1 MEEIIDRA
9 IAPDIHNMG
18 SLSLPEAETMTLP
31 NGLTLHFLSG
41 GNADVSRIKILLP
54 GGIAESPRPKLL
66 EIANSLLLEGTVNHS
81 GEQLSDII
89 EHNGAWTGIETST
102 HHSALSVYCLNSTYR
117 TLLPLV
123 NEIVLSPAFDTEATS
138 HVVRN
143 EAARL
148 EVDHH
153 KVLYRAGCAMRNL
166 IYGPEH
172 PLSAVPSPEELMG
185 ITPEMLAE
193 AHNARLDPSGMHV
206 YISGL
211 LSDSMINEAAGI
223 FSAIPSHNPYPLPP
237 LQFPEHTSGGKTH
250 VDMPDSL
257 QSGVKLMIPAI
268 GRNHPDYVPLRIATV
283 ALGGYFGSR
292 LMLNIREEK
301 GLTYGITAS
310 LIGYRHSGFISIS
323 SQTDPSTADLLI
335 SETIAE
341 IERMKNPDSY
351 TADEVNRISRFVL
364 SELAGVL
371 DTPFSRMDFLQTQV
385 TASTPAGYFAMQDNA
400 ARQLTSEMLAS
411 MAEKYF
417 DTDRL
422 FIATAGK

>member
-123 NEIVLSPAFDTEATS
+123 NEIVLSPAFDPEATS

-153 KVLYRAGCAMRNL
+153 KVLYRAGC
-166 IYGPEH
+166 
-172 PLSAVPSPEELMG
+172 
-185 ITPEMLAE
+185 
-193 AHNARLDPSGMHV
+193 
-206 YISGL
+206 
-211 LSDSMINEAAGI
+211 
-223 FSAIPSHNPYPLPP
+223 
-237 LQFPEHTSGGKTH
+237 
-250 VDMPDSL
+250 
-257 QSGVKLMIPAI
+257 
-268 GRNHPDYVPLRIATV
+268 
-283 ALGGYFGSR
+283 GSR
-292 LMLNIREEK
+292 
-301 GLTYGITAS
+301 S
-310 LIGYRHSGFISIS
+310 
-323 SQTDPSTADLLI
+323 P
-335 SETIAE
+335 
-341 IERMKNPDSY
+341 
-351 TADEVNRISRFVL
+351 
-364 SELAGVL
+364 
-371 DTPFSRMDFLQTQV
+371 
-385 TASTPAGYFAMQDNA
+385 
-400 ARQLTSEMLAS
+400 
-411 MAEKYF
+411 
-417 DTDRL
+417 
-422 FIATAGK
+422 